1 MTGIGAAAQKFVENM
16 GTDERSHVKSTFDER
31 LVFVFL
37 AGAGTEKLTAE
48 ESIVGLY
55 ESVGLNLG
63 DVIEWLKG
71 GVG

>member
-1 MTGIGAAAQKFVENM
+1 M
-16 GTDERSHVKSTFDER
+16 
-31 LVFVFL
+31 VFVFL
-37 AGAGTEKLTAE
+37 AADGTEKLAAE

-55 ESVGLNLG
+55 ESGWLNLG

>member
-1 MTGIGAAAQKFVENM
+1 M
-16 GTDERSHVKSTFDER
+16 
-31 LVFVFL
+31 VFVFL
-37 AGAGTEKLTAE
+37 AGAGTEKLTVE

>member
-1 MTGIGAAAQKFVENM
+1 M
-16 GTDERSHVKSTFDER
+16 GTEERSHVKSTFEGR
-31 LVFVFL
+31 MVFVFL
-37 AGAGTEKLTAE
+37 AADGTEKLAAE

-55 ESVGLNLG
+55 ESGWLNLG